1 MKQKPKDRHL
11 DTPSE
16 ANRDKHINFIAIEN
30 DDVDPSDQPSTGRLA
45 ATPKKNNK
53 NGSKEPKEKKGKM
66 PKGPFLGLIAIT
78 LFFCSLI
85 YLLMLKAVA
94 LLLTIA

>member
-1 MKQKPKDRHL
+1 MKRNPKDRHL

-16 ANRDKHINFIAIEN
+16 ANRDKHINFVAIEN
-30 DDVDPSDQPSTGRLA
+30 DEVDPSDQPPTGKLA
-45 ATPKKNNK
+45 APKESNK
-53 NGSKEPKEKKGKM
+53 KISNEPKEKKVKS
-66 PKGPFLGLIAIT
+66 PKGPILGLIAIT